1 MIAFRS
7 LFAAICIGSVCFPA
21 TGQEAGITV
30 YTSQHQALTQ
40 EWADAFTEETG
51 IPVAIRKGTD
61 ILMANQI
68 VQEGL
73 NSPADVFLT
82 ENSPAMVMVEQAGL
96 FSPVAEQTLAA
107 VPEEFRPSSGMW
119 TGIAAR
125 TTLFVYN
132 KEMLSEDDLP
142 ESMLDLAAPEWQGRW
157 GAAPA
162 GADFQAIVSALLELR
177 GSEKTGNWLAGLKR
191 NAVFYRGNFEAM
203 RGANV
208 GEVAG
213 ALIYNYYY
221 YGDQGAT
228 GESSDKLGLHF
239 FGNED
244 PGAFVSISGGG
255 VLKASDNPE
264 AAQAFLAFVT
274 GPEGQA
280 ILRDGNSYEY
290 AIASDIEANPA
301 LPPLSTLDYPQ
312 VDPSLLNAQEV
323 VQLMTAAGV
332 M

>member
-1 MIAFRS
+1 MIKPVLAALALS
-7 LFAAICIGSVCFPA
+7 TALLASGSFA
-21 TGQEAGITV
+21 QDNGITV

-40 EWADAFTEETG
+40 EWADGFTAKTG
-51 IPVAIRKGTD
+51 IAVTIRKGTD
-61 ILMANQI
+61 VLMANQI

-82 ENSPAMVMVEQAGL
+82 ENSPAMMMVEEAGL
-96 FSPVAEQTLAA
+96 FAPIAESTLAQ
-107 VPEEFRPSSGMW
+107 VPEQFRPEGGMW

-132 KEMLSEDDLP
+132 TELLSAADLP
-142 ESMLDLAAPEWQGRW
+142 KSMLDLAKPEWKGRW

-177 GSEKTGNWLAGLKR
+177 GPDETSEFLVGLKN
-191 NAVFYRGNFEAM
+191 NALPYRGNFEAM

-221 YGDQGAT
+221 YGDQAGT
-228 GESSDKLGLHF
+228 GESSSKLKPYYF
-239 FGNED
+239 PNQD
-244 PGAFVSISGGG
+244 PGAFISVSGGG
-255 VLKASDNPE
+255 VLKASDNPD
-264 AAQAFLAFVT
+264 AAQQFIAFVT

-280 ILRDGNSYEY
+280 ILRDGHSYEY
-290 AIASDIEANPA
+290 AIASGIEANPA
-301 LPPLSTLDYPQ
+301 LPPLSTIDNPD
-312 VDPSLLNAQEV
+312 VDASLGNAQEV

-332 M
+332 I

>member
-1 MIAFRS
+1 MSRLRLLAATLALAAAVPAF
-7 LFAAICIGSVCFPA
+7 AQDG
-21 TGQEAGITV
+21 GITV

-40 EWADAFTEETG
+40 EWADAFTAETG
-51 IPVAIRKGTD
+51 IAVQIRKGTD

-73 NSPADVFLT
+73 NSPADIFLT

-96 FSPVAEQTLAA
+96 FSPVAPETLAA
-107 VPEEFRPSSGMW
+107 VPEQFRPASGMW

-132 KEMLSEDDLP
+132 KDLLAEADLP
-142 ESMLDLAAPEWQGRW
+142 KSMLDLSKPEWEGRW

-162 GADFQAIVSALLELR
+162 GADFQAIVSALLQLKGTDE
-177 GSEKTGNWLAGLKR
+177 TANWLAGLKR
-191 NAVFYRGNFEAM
+191 NALVYRGNFEAM

-221 YGDQGAT
+221 YGDQGST

-255 VLKASDNPE
+255 VLKASDNPD
-264 AAQAFLAFVT
+264 AAQAFLAFVV
-274 GPEGQA
+274 GPKGQA
-280 ILRDGNSYEY
+280 ILRDGTSYEY
-290 AIASDIEANPA
+290 AIASGIEPNAA
-301 LPPLSTLDYPQ
+301 LPPLETLGYPR

-323 VQLMTAAGV
+323 VQLMTASGV

>member
-1 MIAFRS
+1 MTGLRC
-7 LFAAICIGSVCFPA
+7 LAAVLAVAALALPA
-21 TGQEAGITV
+21 SAQDNGITV
-30 YTSQHQALTQ
+30 YTSQHASLTQ
-40 EWADAFTEETG
+40 AWADAYTAETG
-51 IPVAIRKGTD
+51 VSVAIRKGTD

-68 VQEGL
+68 IQEGL
-73 NSPADVFLT
+73 NSPADIFLT
-82 ENSPAMVMVEQAGL
+82 ENSPAMVMVEQAGF
-96 FSPVAEQTLAA
+96 FSPVNAETLAMI
-107 VPEEFRPSSGMW
+107 PEQFRPASGMW

-132 KEMLSEDDLP
+132 KDMLAEADLP
-142 ESMLDLAAPEWQGRW
+142 KTMVDLAKPEWEGRW

-162 GADFQAIVSALLELR
+162 GADFQAIVSALLQLK
-177 GSEKTGNWLAGLKR
+177 GSEETANFLAGLRK
-191 NAVFYRGNFEAM
+191 NALVYRGNFEAM

-213 ALIYNYYY
+213 SLIYNYYY
-221 YGDQGAT
+221 YGDQGGT

-274 GPEGQA
+274 GPRGQA
-280 ILRDGNSYEY
+280 ILRDGTSYEY
-290 AIASDIEANPA
+290 AIGSGIEANPA
-301 LPPLSTLDYPQ
+301 LPPLSTLGYPK

>member
-1 MIAFRS
+1 MTGLRI
-7 LFAAICIGSVCFPA
+7 LA
-21 TGQEAGITV
+21 TLALATLALPVSAQDNGITV
-30 YTSQHQALTQ
+30 YTSQHAALTQ
-40 EWADAFTEETG
+40 AWADGFTAETG

-68 VQEGL
+68 VQEGI
-73 NSPADVFLT
+73 NSPADLFLT
-82 ENSPAMVMVEQAGL
+82 ENSPAMTMVEQAGL
-96 FSPVAEQTLAA
+96 FAPVAPATLAQ
-107 VPEEFRPSSGMW
+107 VPEEFRPASGMW

-132 KEMLSEDDLP
+132 TEMLSEADLP
-142 ESMLDLAAPEWQGRW
+142 KSMLDLALPEWQGRW

-162 GADFQAIVSALLELR
+162 GAPLKANGSAGRHHEGR
-177 GSEKTGNWLAGLKR
+177 DATANRLARRR
-191 NAVFYRGNFEAM
+191 NNALVYRGNFEAM
-203 RGANV
+203 RGANM

-221 YGDQGAT
+221 FGDKAGT
-228 GESSDKLGLHF
+228 GESSNKLEDHY
-239 FGNED
+239 FGADD
-244 PGAFVSISGGG
+244 PGGFVSISGGG

-264 AAQAFLAFVT
+264 AAQQFLAFVT
-274 GPEGQA
+274 GPVGQG
-280 ILRDGNSYEY
+280 ILRDQAFEY
-290 AIASDIEANPA
+290 TVGSGVEANPI
-301 LPPLSTLDYPQ
+301 LPPLATIGYPK